1 MKRGATVVDMDG
13 SPHTMNSKATIAAS
27 PKILADL
34 VELIAE
40 AQKVARLNRALP
52 NSSCMDQER
61 PELAAPHAARAA

>member
-1 MKRGATVVDMDG
+1 MDG

-40 AQKVARLNRALP
+40 AQKVARLNTGIA
-52 NSSCMDQER
+52 E
-61 PELAAPHAARAA
+61 